1 MAKKYGEVGSSA
13 IMTFDKSFA
22 RANGQPL
29 DKSEVYYSLEDAEAY
44 AATDIAYV
52 GQILSVVVT
61 ENDKTK
67 VEVYKIKDTAGNLEL
82 IGTQADWTAE
92 DGVAKILNKPAINP
106 GTGTDSVVQGKSCQ
120 ASGLCAF
127 AGGEDSGASGKY
139 SFAFGL
145 NAQAKLGYT
154 LAFGQGSTAN
164 TTSSVAIGDWSQSH
178 GIYSLAFGYN
188 AKTGGRGSFAFGVG
202 YRSPSPEN
210 QTYHVLASGES
221 SFAFGRAAQATGDY
235 AFAFGST
242 LEYKGPELGVDLT
255 IASGKHS
262 FAFGLETQ
270 AIKAY
275 SFAFGEGVHT
285 TNSHEV
291 AFGRYNSSAEN
302 ETLFSIGNGDNIK
315 RSNLFQINQNGAVY
329 LASLEDAN
337 AALDST
343 PVQQHISNLYSMGES
358 LGWFDSRI
366 GDLEAR
372 VVALETKLNS

>member
-1 MAKKYGEVGSSA
+1 MAKIIETLKNISEYPNSFKRQGAFPLDSKSVFQSLGDAEKYA
-13 IMTFDKSFA
+13 QDKSA
-22 RANGQPL
+22 
-29 DKSEVYYSLEDAEAY
+29 
-44 AATDIAYV
+44 AATSYV
-52 GQILSVVVT
+52 GQIISVVEDGTV
-61 ENDKTK
+61 N
-67 VEVYKIKDTAGNLEL
+67 VYKIKDTAGNLEL
-82 IGTQADWTAE
+82 IGTQADWEATS
-92 DGVAKILNKPAINP
+92 GVAEILNKPAINP

-120 ASGLCAF
+120 ATGLCAF

-188 AKTGGRGSFAFGVG
+188 AKTGGRSSFAFGVG

-262 FAFGLETQ
+262 FAFGLEAQ
-270 AIKAY
+270 ATKAY
-275 SFAFGEGVHT
+275 SFAFGEGTHT

-291 AFGRYNSSAEN
+291 AFGCYNSSAEN

-329 LASLEDAN
+329 LALLEDAN

-372 VVALETKLNS
+372 VVALEEKLNS